1 MNYTARARGLWRSA
15 RQLPGRTPLRV
26 KLIAAVLALVTAAL
40 AVISIAGIAFMRGYL
55 LNQADQELK
64 AATNVGATDIV
75 RQYLFLGATQPQ
87 VNYGPLSIQW
97 LPANGPVR
105 QVVAEYSGFQA
116 GHRVPPPAVNHA
128 DSWLRP
134 KPGTSW
140 LNTPGAPVSAPVTV
154 SAVSGDGRWRVVSS
168 ANIFHA
174 PSGGTVKG
182 KVIVGLDVTSVYRTI
197 GELTTI
203 DVIISCLLLLG
214 LAVVGIAIIRRSMR
228 PLRDIERTA
237 EAIAAGNLGLR
248 VPERDPRTEVGRLG
262 RALNTMLAHI
272 EAAFH
277 ARMASEEAA
286 RRSEEAAHRSAMAA
300 GRSEDRM
307 RQFVADASHELRT
320 PLTAIR
326 GFAEYYRQR
335 GGVANGPAPGPAVPG
350 ADGGPA
356 HSAPA
361 HNPAPASADQPATAD
376 SAVTAG
382 SDNGREAGAGRL
394 SADPLSMAE
403 LDRLIERVEGEAVR
417 MGVLVDD
424 MLLLARLDQQRP
436 LDFRTVDMLA
446 IAADALHD
454 ARVIAPKR
462 TINLTV
468 GTTDAPLVTGDE
480 VGLRQVVGN
489 LMSNAMMHTPEGTA
503 IEITIRSGPLGDR
516 HRPKGAGSPATPPS
530 EGGDQ
535 DGEPAVIL
543 EVTDHGGGLTKE
555 QQEHVFE
562 RFYRT
567 DRARSRSAGG
577 TGLGLAIVAAMISA
591 HNGQVWV
598 NSEPGQGATFGF
610 ALPLAP
616 EARHASANVAAE

>member
-1 MNYTARARGLWRSA
+1 MNYVARSRGLWRSA

-55 LNQADQELK
+55 LNQADKELR
-64 AATNVGATDIV
+64 AAANNTGPTEIV
-75 RQYLFLGATQPQ
+75 RQYLFLGTNQTQ
-87 VNYGPLSIQW
+87 VDYGGLSIQW
-97 LPANGPVR
+97 LPDKGRLR
-105 QVVAEYSGFQA
+105 QVVAEYSGFKT
-116 GHRVPPPAVNHA
+116 GPLYRVPPPAVNHS
-128 DSWLRP
+128 DSWLKP
-134 KPGTSW
+134 KPGASW
-140 LNTPGAPVSAPVTV
+140 LNTSGAPVTAPVTV
-154 SAVSGDGRWRVVSS
+154 SAISGDGRWRVVSS
-168 ANIFHA
+168 ANTFDI
-174 PSGGTVKG
+174 PSGGAVSG
-182 KVIVGLDVTSVYRTI
+182 KVIIGLDVTGVYRTI

-214 LAVVGIAIIRRSMR
+214 LAVVGIALIRRSMR

-272 EAAFH
+272 EAAFQ

-286 RRSEEAAHRSAMAA
+286 RRSEEAAHRSALAA

-335 GGVANGPAPGPAVPG
+335 GGVANGAEPGTAAPA
-350 ADGGPA
+350 ADG
-356 HSAPA
+356 
-361 HNPAPASADQPATAD
+361 ASASGVSPSSVSPSNVSPNNVSPN
-376 SAVTAG
+376 SAEG
-382 SDNGREAGAGRL
+382 GRL
-394 SADPLSMAE
+394 PAGPLNRAE

-454 ARVIAPKR
+454 ARVIAPDR

-503 IEITIRSGPLGDR
+503 IEITIRSGALGNG
-516 HRPKGAGSPATPPS
+516 HRPKGAGSSMAPPGGHA
-530 EGGDQ
+530 GGDQ
-535 DGEPAVIL
+535 AGEPAVIL
-543 EVTDHGGGLTKE
+543 EVTDHGAGLTKE

-567 DRARSRSAGG
+567 DRARSRKAGG
-577 TGLGLAIVAAMISA
+577 TGLGLAIVAAMVSA
-591 HNGQVWV
+591 HNGRAWV
-598 NSEPGQGATFGF
+598 NSEPGQGSTFGI

-616 EARHASANVAAE
+616 EARHASTNAAAE